1 VRTSAE
7 PQGSLPHHVAIVM
20 DGNGRWAEGRGR
32 DRGAGHSSGIN
43 PVRMVIEE
51 SVRHGIDALTLFAFS
66 SENWSRPAAE
76 VAGLMNLF
84 CESLD
89 AELPSLQ
96 ANGVRLR
103 FIGELGVLA
112 APLQERIALASR
124 ATSDNRRLQLQVALS
139 YGGRQD
145 ILAAARRV
153 AARCE
158 RGEFS
163 SAALDEAEFANG
175 LALAG
180 LPDPDLFIRTG
191 GEQRVSNFLLWNLAY
206 AELYFTDTLW
216 PDFSAADFALALQH
230 YAGRQRR
237 FGKTGAQV
245 AV

>member
-1 VRTSAE
+1 
-7 PQGSLPHHVAIVM
+7 M
-20 DGNGRWAEGRGR
+20 DGNGRWAEGQGR
-32 DRGAGHSSGIN
+32 ERGAGHSSGIS

-51 SVRHGIDALTLFAFS
+51 SVRHGIEALTLFAFS

-76 VAGLMNLF
+76 VATLMDLF

-96 ANGVRLR
+96 DNGVRLR
-103 FIGELGVLA
+103 FIGELEHLEA
-112 APLQERIALASR
+112 RLRERIARASE
-124 ATSDNRRLQLQVALS
+124 ATALNRRLRLQVALS

-145 ILAAARRV
+145 ILAAARRI

-158 RGEFS
+158 RGELS
-163 SAALDEAEFANG
+163 SRALSEADFASG

-206 AELYFTDTLW
+206 AELYFTETLW

-245 AV
+245 AL

>member
-1 VRTSAE
+1 
-7 PQGSLPHHVAIVM
+7 M
-20 DGNGRWAEGRGR
+20 DGNGRWAEGQGR
-32 DRGAGHSSGIN
+32 ERGAGHSSGIN

-76 VAGLMNLF
+76 VATLMDLF
-84 CESLD
+84 CDSLD

-96 ANGVRLR
+96 ANGVHLR
-103 FIGELGVLA
+103 FIGELEALEVRLR
-112 APLQERIALASR
+112 ERIALASA
-124 ATSDNRRLQLQVALS
+124 ATAGNRRLQLQVALS

-145 ILAAARRV
+145 ILTAARRLAV
-153 AARCE
+153 RCE
-158 RGEFS
+158 RRELSS
-163 SAALDEAEFANG
+163 SALSEADFAGG

-191 GEQRVSNFLLWNLAY
+191 GEQRISNFLLWNLAY

-216 PDFSAADFALALQH
+216 PDFSVADFELALQH

-245 AV
+245 AL

>member
-1 VRTSAE
+1 
-7 PQGSLPHHVAIVM
+7 M

-32 DRGAGHSSGIN
+32 DRRAGHSSGIN

-66 SENWSRPAAE
+66 NENWTRPAAE

-112 APLQERIALASR
+112 APLRERIDLATR
-124 ATSDNRRLQLQVALS
+124 ATADNRRLQLQVALS

-145 ILAAARRV
+145 ILAAVRQV

-158 RGEFS
+158 RGEIS
-163 SAALDEAEFANG
+163 SAALNETEFASG

-206 AELYFTDTLW
+206 AELYFTETLW